1 MSGDYLWNPS
11 SEPDAEIVALEDALR
26 GYRFQPRALR
36 VFSTGKRRIRVAV
49 AAAVV
54 VMASAAG
61 SITWRLTRPEPW
73 SVEAIA
79 GLPLVK
85 DGHGNITRTLRAGA
99 QVETDARS
107 VARVAVG
114 RIGIADLEP
123 GSLMNVVRDDEGQHR
138 LSLRR
143 GTLNARIWARPRFF
157 VVETPSALAV
167 DLGCAYSLRVDS
179 TGSGILAVSYGEVE
193 LSGSGRVSLL
203 VAGAAASMDST
214 GPGIP
219 YPVASSIGF
228 QRAVQRANRGTLDAA
243 SLDVVL
249 REATAQGTI
258 TLWHLLP
265 HVDVRERA
273 ALYDR
278 LLEFAPPPKGVARID
293 VLRLEPAALNAW
305 KEALRPMWSSESSS
319 SWRRLLVRLG
329 IVKPVALLQVRSAVH
344 HRDVGG

>member
-11 SEPDAEIVALEDALR
+11 SEPDTEIVALEDALR
-26 GYRFQPRALR
+26 VYRFQPGALR
-36 VFSTGKRRIRVAV
+36 APAARKPWIRIGAT
-49 AAAVV
+49 AAVV
-54 VMASAAG
+54 LMVGAASWV
-61 SITWRLTRPEPW
+61 TWRATRPEPW

-85 DGHGNITRTLRAGA
+85 DGRGNVTRTLRAGA

-114 RIGIADLEP
+114 RIGIVDLEP
-123 GSLMNVVRDDEGQHR
+123 GSLMDVVRDDEGQHR

-157 VVETPSALAV
+157 VVETRSALAV
-167 DLGCAYSLRVDS
+167 DLGCAYTLRVDS

-203 VAGAAASMDST
+203 VAGVAASMDST

-228 QRAVQRANRGTLDAA
+228 QGAVQRADNGTLDAA
-243 SLDVVL
+243 SLDVLL

-265 HVDVRERA
+265 RTDVRERA
-273 ALYDR
+273 ALYGR
-278 LLEFAPPPKGVARID
+278 LVQFAPSPKGVARMD
-293 VLRLEPAALNAW
+293 VLRLEPVALNAW

-329 IVKPVALLQVRSAVH
+329 IVKPVALLQVQSAVQKE
-344 HRDVGG
+344 VGG